1 MLQKLEFPL
10 IKQLFNP
17 LYTKDKDRVLLFEG
31 KWEYEITSCLQ
42 NFETLTFLVFVPNF
56 HKSIGLEQKYQIK
69 ITQSWD
75 YWQLNLISHFLFFL

>member
-31 KWEYEITSCLQ
+31 K
-42 NFETLTFLVFVPNF
+42 
-56 HKSIGLEQKYQIK
+56 
-69 ITQSWD
+69 
-75 YWQLNLISHFLFFL
+75 